1 MKLGKKLGFKNFK
14 TVRAKISFGF
24 IIVVLIM
31 TGYNVYSY
39 VMQQNSTKSTKE
51 IVEIELE
58 ILAADDELAS
68 SFANR
73 TAAARGYIIS
83 GDKKY
88 KEKFDEYTDIA
99 EENAAIV
106 AGLTSSIKLDEI
118 VEKARVW
125 RTYIIE
131 DVFEEYD
138 RGNKQ
143 LAADNLKSVDEQASE
158 IQEGYEELANT
169 REEAIKKIGKE
180 MIENGENNQLIS
192 IISTIL
198 LTIISVIVAYITARI
213 IVKPIKLVAKRM
225 TEISQGDISQP
236 DLPKTSEDEI
246 GQLIEATNSMSK
258 NVHEILSNIQDV
270 SNQVASNS
278 EELAQSALEVKTG
291 STQIALTMQEIA
303 EGTES
308 QASNASDL
316 ATVMESFTQ
325 KVKEA
330 NYEGEKMNNH
340 TSNVQSLTHEGS
352 KLMID
357 STEQMRK
364 IDGIVQESVQK
375 VENLAVQSLEISKL
389 VSVITSIADQTNLLA
404 LNAAI
409 EAARAGEQGKGF
421 AVVADEVRKLA
432 EQVTLSVTD
441 IAGIVQKIQQETKN
455 VTTSLQS
462 GYEEVIQGTEQ
473 IASTGETFNN
483 ISNAISDMIDNIN
496 VISNNLSGIS
506 QTTLQIN
513 HSIDD
518 IAAVSQE
525 SAAGVEETT
534 ATVQQTTS
542 SMEEISN
549 SSDHLAELAEELNL
563 QVQKFKL

>member
-1 MKLGKKLGFKNFK
+1 MGKILGFKNFK

-24 IIVVLIM
+24 MIVVIM
-31 TGYNVYSY
+31 MSGYNFYSY

-51 IVEIELE
+51 IVEFELE
-58 ILAADDELAS
+58 ILAAEDKLAS

-73 TAAARGYIIS
+73 MAAARGYIIS
-83 GDKKY
+83 GDSKY
-88 KEKFDEYTDIA
+88 KEKFKDYTDIA
-99 EENAAIV
+99 EENEAIV
-106 AGLTSSIKLDEI
+106 KELTSSIELDEI

-125 RTYIIE
+125 RTYVKE
-131 DVFEEYD
+131 DVFAEYD
-138 RGNKQ
+138 RGNKI

-158 IQEGYEELANT
+158 IQKSYEELAAT
-169 REEAIKKIGKE
+169 REVEIKKIGKE
-180 MIENGENNQLIS
+180 MIENGEKNQLIS
-192 IISTIL
+192 IISSIL
-198 LTIISVIVAYITARI
+198 LTIVSVIVAYITARL

-236 DLPKTSEDEI
+236 ELPKTTNDEI
-246 GQLIEATNSMSK
+246 GQLIESTNEMSN
-258 NVHEILSNIQDV
+258 NVHEILSNIQSV
-270 SNQVASNS
+270 SHQVASNS

-291 STQIALTMQEIA
+291 SSQIAITMQEIA

-316 ATVMESFTQ
+316 ASVIESFSQ
-325 KVKEA
+325 QVKEA
-330 NYEGEKMNNH
+330 NFEGNKMNNH
-340 TSNVQSLTHEGS
+340 SLNVQSLTNEGS
-352 KLMID
+352 RLMIA

-364 IDGIVQESVQK
+364 IDDIVQASVQK
-375 VENLAVQSLEISKL
+375 VETLAEQSLEISKL

-432 EQVTLSVTD
+432 EQVTFSVTD
-441 IAGIVQKIQQETKN
+441 IAGIVQKIQQDTKN
-455 VTTSLQS
+455 VTASLRS

-483 ISNAISDMIDNIN
+483 ISTAIDNMVDN
-496 VISNNLSGIS
+496 ISIITNNLSGIS

-513 HSIDD
+513 HSIDE
-518 IAAVSQE
+518 IASISQE

-563 QVQKFKL
+563 QVKKFKL